1 MMRYQTVRWVLFIS
15 IKLNFFFSLVS
26 SIDEDKKIN
35 VIVISFSSNDST
47 NSSWN
52 DIYNDDEVLYTDTEQ
67 GENLQEYEDVLFDY
81 C

>member
-1 MMRYQTVRWVLFIS
+1 
-15 IKLNFFFSLVS
+15 
-26 SIDEDKKIN
+26 